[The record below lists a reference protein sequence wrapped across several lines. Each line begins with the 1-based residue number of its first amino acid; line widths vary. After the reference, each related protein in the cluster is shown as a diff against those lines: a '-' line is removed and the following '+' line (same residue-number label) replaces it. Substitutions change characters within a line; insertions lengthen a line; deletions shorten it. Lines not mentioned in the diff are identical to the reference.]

1 MNSNEKDMLVNAG
14 WRFEGI
20 GWYSDDAHTVTMFRQ
35 YNPNARS
42 GSHNYTTNGS
52 ERDWLVSLGW
62 RDEGL
67 AWYALGPGRAD
78 PNADKPAPSNPGTG
92 GGSSSQGGGSTV
104 TGMVWVTKHGKR
116 YHRSPN
122 CPTLNESS
130 NLTSEPESVALSQ
143 GLTPCKVCWH

>member
-1 MNSNEKDMLVNAG
+1 MHKGTGWLAAVVALVAAMAAPATALAAQDMYRL
-14 WRFEGI
+14 
-20 GWYSDDAHTVTMFRQ
+20 

-104 TGMVWVTKHGKR
+104 TNVVYYTPNGGR
-116 YHRSPN
+116 YHKTAS
-122 CPTLNESS
+122 CKTLRHSKTILPAS
-130 NLTSEPESVALSQ
+130 LTDAQ
-143 GLTPCKVCWH
+143 QMGLKPCKVCWH